1 VLAQVLAPVLVVCDG
16 GPALG
21 RLVLQAKRVLVR
33 GEAFARELRRSRIEA
48 GARRRLSFHCLLEVL
63 AMRPD
68 EAQGAEPRRVQDTS
82 GGGAT
87 VCPAPAAERVL
98 RMMRRSR
105 FEMTTGR
112 GHGWP
117 PLPNEDDD

>member
-1 VLAQVLAPVLVVCDG
+1 MLAQVLAPVLVVCDG

-48 GARRRLSFHCLLEVL
+48 GARRRLHFRLLHCLLEVL

-68 EAQGAEPRRVQDTS
+68 ERRRRPN
-82 GGGAT
+82 
-87 VCPAPAAERVL
+87 PAGYSSTL
-98 RMMRRSR
+98 RIHLGVPIGLL
-105 FEMTTGR
+105 F
-112 GHGWP
+112 HF
-117 PLPNEDDD
+117 LL